1 MSYTIVRILQNSVI
15 CLLYAGSLRKPN
27 CKLVA
32 DINIDCTKTGT
43 KANGEVNISHEN
55 TTVVVWI
62 YYVI

>member
-32 DINIDCTKTGT
+32 DINIDLQKQGVRMWAALNRFRTGFFDELLWT
-43 KANGEVNISHEN
+43 
-55 TTVVVWI
+55 W
-62 YYVI
+62 